1 MLTKLF
7 LALRNNGHQVDVV
20 RINGETRPVLGRS
33 HPEEEDRRANILRQW
48 GMRPE
53 SPRHQ
58 PLATIDEALPQRTQT
73 ILSHQLPPELRARL
87 NGVPARPAE
96 SRKKNTP
103 GREERV
109 FLRSTG
115 ADE

>member
-7 LALRNNGHQVDVV
+7 LALRNNGHRVDVV
-20 RINGETRPVLGRS
+20 KVNGEPRPVLGRS

-48 GMRPE
+48 GIRPE

-58 PLATIDEALPQRTQT
+58 PLGTIDEPLSQRTQT

-87 NGVPARPAE
+87 NGAPARPAE
-96 SRKKNTP
+96 SRKKNGP
-103 GREERV
+103 GRDERV
-109 FLRSTG
+109 FLRQTG
-115 ADE
+115 EED